1 MRLLD
6 ASLPSTAGASRLRG
20 FTLVELLIVM
30 AILALLLSIAAPRYF
45 DSLERAKEA
54 SLRTNLRMLRES
66 IDKYRGDTGRFPESL
81 QQLVDARYLRAI
93 PLDPLTDS
101 ATTWVLLP
109 HPDGNTP
116 GAFDVRSG
124 AAGASRDG
132 SAFQTW

>member
-1 MRLLD
+1 MRVRTL
-6 ASLPSTAGASRLRG
+6 SPSCAGAGRLRG

-30 AILALLLSIAAPRYF
+30 AILALLLSLAAPRYF

-81 QQLVDARYLRAI
+81 QQLVDARYLRAVPI
-93 PLDPLTDS
+93 DPVTDS
-101 ATTWVLLP
+101 AATWILLP
-109 HPDGNTP
+109 HPDGTTP
-116 GAFDVRSG
+116 GAHDVRSG
-124 AAGASRDG
+124 AATVSRDG

>member
-1 MRLLD
+1 MHTTQ
-6 ASLPSTAGASRLRG
+6 PSIIGKRCARG
-20 FTLVELLIVM
+20 FTLIELLIVM
-30 AILALLLSIAAPRYF
+30 AILAMLLSLAAPRYF

-81 QQLVDARYLRAI
+81 QQLVDARYLRAVPI
-93 PLDPLTDS
+93 DPMTDS
-101 ATTWVLLP
+101 AATWVLLP
-109 HPDGNTP
+109 HPDGSTP
-116 GAFDVRSG
+116 GAYDVRSG

>member
-1 MRLLD
+1 MRARTL
-6 ASLPSTAGASRLRG
+6 SPSITGAGRLRG

-30 AILALLLSIAAPRYF
+30 AILALLLSLAAPRYF

-54 SLRTNLRMLRES
+54 SLRTNLRILRES

-81 QQLVDARYLRAI
+81 QQLVDAQYLRAI

-101 ATTWVLLP
+101 ATTWALLP
-109 HPDGNTP
+109 HPDGSTP
-116 GAFDVRSG
+116 GAYDVRSG

-132 SAFQTW
+132 SAFQSW

>member
-1 MRLLD
+1 MRTH
-6 ASLPSTAGASRLRG
+6 ARLPSATGASRPQG

-30 AILALLLSIAAPRYF
+30 AILAMLLSLAAPRYF

-66 IDKYRGDTGRFPESL
+66 IDKYRGDKGRFPESL

-93 PLDPLTDS
+93 PIDPVTDS
-101 ATTWVLLP
+101 AGTWVLLP
-109 HPDGNTP
+109 HPDGTLP
-116 GAFDVRSG
+116 GAYDVRSG
-124 AAGASRDG
+124 AATASRDG

>member
-1 MRLLD
+1 MHALV
-6 ASLPSTAGASRLRG
+6 PSTSSAGRLRG
-20 FTLVELLIVM
+20 FTLVELLVVM
-30 AILALLLSIAAPRYF
+30 AILAMLLSLAAPRYF

-93 PLDPLTDS
+93 PADPVTD
-101 ATTWVLLP
+101 ATTTWVLLP
-109 HPDGNTP
+109 HPDGSTP
-116 GAFDVRSG
+116 GTYDVRSG
-124 AAGASRDG
+124 ASGASRDG

>member
-1 MRLLD
+1 MQMHALV
-6 ASLPSTAGASRLRG
+6 PSAAGAHRPRG

-30 AILALLLSIAAPRYF
+30 AILALLLSLAAPRYF
-45 DSLERAKEA
+45 DSLDRAKEA
-54 SLRTNLRMLRES
+54 SLRTNLRVLRES

-81 QQLVDARYLRAI
+81 QQLVEGRYLRAI
-93 PLDPLTDS
+93 PADPLTDS

-109 HPDGNTP
+109 HPDGSTP
-116 GAFDVRSG
+116 GAYDVRSG